1 MQSFFFS
8 SKRLPMLNMENMKAA
23 LSELGGGRRTWPT
36 PTLPYS
42 EAPERRYVEHSRTL
56 QQGHELVQ
64 RLLEIV

>member
-1 MQSFFFS
+1 
-8 SKRLPMLNMENMKAA
+8 MLNMENMKAA